1 MNRFFLPALLVFL
14 LACAA
19 ERPSLIVQSYPF
31 NPAGKAF
38 LIEYFAFD
46 PDISK
51 GVRRDAVQGFGEIVS
66 LDIQRYLKEAG
77 FRLPVV
83 IPPGEAAKGDV
94 LVRGTIIRVQGGDL
108 QKRRWLESTGFGATE
123 VKATGEVIDL
133 ASSRS
138 VLAFSLTKQSHYTWL
153 DNEAA
158 VRENLREIARE
169 VAAAIAGMQK

>member
-1 MNRFFLPALLVFL
+1 MKRVFFPVLLIFL
-14 LACAA
+14 LGCAA
-19 ERPSLIVQSYPF
+19 DRPSLVVQSYPF

-46 PDISK
+46 PDIST
-51 GVRRDAVQGFGEIVS
+51 GVKRDAVQSFGEIVS

-77 FRLPVV
+77 FRLPIV
-83 IPPGEAAKGDV
+83 IPPGEPAKGDV
-94 LVRGTIIRVQGGDL
+94 LVKGAIIRVQGGDL
-108 QKRRWLESTGFGATE
+108 RKRRWLESTGFGTTE
-123 VKATGEVIDL
+123 VKATGQVIDL

-169 VAAAIAGMQK
+169 VAAAIAGLQE